1 MVSSDTVT
9 GVLEFLASYRR
20 VFEVYV
26 YQGFYSL
33 LRSDEGY
40 GIASLCH
47 NQIPRLLAC
56 AGRPSISIS

>member
-33 LRSDEGY
+33 LRFDEGY
-40 GIASLCH
+40 GIASL
-47 NQIPRLLAC
+47 
-56 AGRPSISIS
+56 